1 MRERRR
7 SIPALPYMERLMSF
21 SLLIFP
27 STGPVLQGIVKA
39 ARTASTSRRIPRA
52 NEDIGPVVASCS
64 HGFSAAISR
73 LQIMDWKRRAKPA
86 AVAMSGGL
94 VSRSRQGWGLGGGLR
109 KSRGS
114 NFIGYGVTACGLK
127 VSSGRDSDIRQ
138 PHIHFAVR
146 FFDNG
151 DSHLESIAVAF
162 RVLFQMQAYTH
173 WM

>member
-1 MRERRR
+1 
-7 SIPALPYMERLMSF
+7 MERLMSF

-52 NEDIGPVVASCS
+52 NEDIGPVVAACS
-64 HGFSAAISR
+64 HGFSAANSR

-86 AVAMSGGL
+86 AV

-138 PHIHFAVR
+138 PHIHFPVR
-146 FFDNG
+146 FFDN
-151 DSHLESIAVAF
+151 DDPHLESIAVAF

-173 WM
+173 